1 MRAEIFIDT
10 KESRKEMID
19 FARVLL
25 VHDDGTK
32 INRKVTIESLLNAL
46 VGSVKK
52 KWEYSRI
59 GQLPRGY
66 YDGKIYRD
74 KERLN
79 AKIVTILPSGRQ
91 IMNYKGIQY
100 EVGIPS
106 LVFHF
111 EIYNSRLN
119 GTYVYSIKDDRP
131 NDRTRLYYYPF
142 GNVNPGDN
150 RVCWGSNA
158 FQALQDLNQLNEYV
172 ALFIQTPCNDDYYQA
187 GASST
192 QETEL
197 QKLLETLEAYQEFP
211 DEWLVETAG
220 KKCLGNLLSE

>member
-1 MRAEIFIDT
+1 MRAEIYIDT

-25 VHDDGTK
+25 IHDDGTK
-32 INRKVTIESLLNAL
+32 INRKVTIESLTNAL
-46 VGSVKK
+46 AGSIAKE
-52 KWEYSRI
+52 WEYSRI

-66 YDGKIYRD
+66 YDGKIYCD
-74 KERLN
+74 KEQLY

-91 IMNYKGIQY
+91 TMNYKGIQY

-106 LVFHF
+106 LVFRF
-111 EIYNSRLN
+111 EISNSRLS
-119 GTYVYSIKDDRP
+119 GTYVYAIKDDKP
-131 NDRTRLYYYPF
+131 NERTRLYYYPF
-142 GNVNPGDN
+142 GNVNLSDN

-158 FQALQDLNQLNEYV
+158 FQVLHDLKQLNEYV
-172 ALFIQTPCNDDYYQA
+172 ALFIQTPCNDDYYRA

-197 QKLLETLEAYQEFP
+197 QELFESLEAYQEFP

-220 KKCLGNLLSE
+220 KKCLGKLLSE